1 MDDFLAGEGG
11 RGEKNA
17 KHLLSKDIYSNLDH
31 SCGYYDIEK
40 FNNMT
45 KNLTNTFSIFSLNIR
60 SLPKKLD
67 SLKMLIQDI
76 NQGNFKFNIIGLQE
90 VWSLPESY
98 DYSFTGY
105 SKIEFNLRNNN
116 SRVNCGGG
124 VAFLIDEEVE
134 YEILTDLSLF
144 IPHTF
149 ESIFVKVKGPNNKFT
164 VIGNIYRPPS
174 ANINRF
180 NEHLTDQLNKL
191 KENNLSRD
199 LTLIGD
205 FNINLLNYSKH
216 NDTSNYVDLLL
227 DNELLP
233 LIVLPSRI
241 SDKTATIIDHIS
253 TNIKDDNYNTGLF
266 INDISDHFP
275 VFYIRETKYEKTKPT
290 IKKVRIMNEINQVRF
305 RNLLYEQNW
314 EGVVNEQDP
323 EKSFKNFFKIFN
335 ELFNLCFPE
344 IDLKPNKNK
353 IKIHPWMSNG
363 LLTSRKRKLKLLNK
377 KIISPTNENITIF
390 KHYNRVYVSLCR
402 QAKFTYYNERFIFLA
417 KDVKQTWNVINK
429 ALGRGNNKENIP
441 KYFVSNGHILSH
453 NLDIANGFN
462 DFFSSVGPNLA
473 NDIPPSNINFEDFL
487 TAGTDESF
495 TFANITKEII
505 LDNLK
510 KLKSKSSSGPDNVSS
525 KLLKSVIEPILKPLV
540 HLFNRS
546 FKTGYI
552 PPELKTAKVI
562 PIFKSGDKHCFN
574 NYRPISLLSTFSKL
588 MEKIVA
594 SQMIKYMSKHN
605 ILYKHQY
612 GFRKGHNTTHPVV
625 HFLNNI
631 YENLNKRNPE
641 YNLSVFID
649 LKKAFDTCD
658 FDILLKKLAHYG
670 FRGIPN
676 KWFENYL
683 RDRTQYT
690 VINGVSSSKSTLFT
704 GVPQGSVLG
713 PILFLI
719 LINDLANISD
729 KLFTILFADD
739 TTFQFSSND
748 LRELYN
754 TANQELIKASDW
766 FKANK
771 LTLNVS
777 KTKYI
782 LFRGKTQEHLDLSQL
797 DIQIDGQSVE
807 RVGKNCTS
815 KSFKFVGI
823 HLDEFLTWEY
833 HIEKVRNKLA
843 SANFAISRVKTLFPC
858 FIKKNIYNSLFK
870 SHLEYGLICWG
881 GVKPSKLH
889 GLFML
894 QKKVI
899 RHIAGKG
906 IREHSDPLFKS
917 LKILKLADLM
927 KLQGSCFMY
936 RHINKKCPPS
946 FEDTFKQFHGDNR
959 SKNYVPNFP
968 LKASLNHFPSYQL
981 PTTWNNLTLT
991 YKSID
996 SLRMFKDNLKELF
1009 LSSYIS

>member
-1 MDDFLAGEGG
+1 
-11 RGEKNA
+11 
-17 KHLLSKDIYSNLDH
+17 
-31 SCGYYDIEK
+31 
-40 FNNMT
+40 
-45 KNLTNTFSIFSLNIR
+45 
-60 SLPKKLD
+60 
-67 SLKMLIQDI
+67 
-76 NQGNFKFNIIGLQE
+76 
-90 VWSLPESY
+90 
-98 DYSFTGY
+98 
-105 SKIEFNLRNNN
+105 
-116 SRVNCGGG
+116 
-124 VAFLIDEEVE
+124 
-134 YEILTDLSLF
+134 
-144 IPHTF
+144 
-149 ESIFVKVKGPNNKFT
+149 
-164 VIGNIYRPPS
+164 
-174 ANINRF
+174 
-180 NEHLTDQLNKL
+180 
-191 KENNLSRD
+191 
-199 LTLIGD
+199 
-205 FNINLLNYSKH
+205 
-216 NDTSNYVDLLL
+216 
-227 DNELLP
+227 
-233 LIVLPSRI
+233 
-241 SDKTATIIDHIS
+241 
-253 TNIKDDNYNTGLF
+253 
-266 INDISDHFP
+266 
-275 VFYIRETKYEKTKPT
+275 
-290 IKKVRIMNEINQVRF
+290 
-305 RNLLYEQNW
+305 
-314 EGVVNEQDP
+314 
-323 EKSFKNFFKIFN
+323 
-335 ELFNLCFPE
+335 
-344 IDLKPNKNK
+344 
-353 IKIHPWMSNG
+353 
-363 LLTSRKRKLKLLNK
+363 
-377 KIISPTNENITIF
+377 
-390 KHYNRVYVSLCR
+390 
-402 QAKFTYYNERFIFLA
+402 
-417 KDVKQTWNVINK
+417 
-429 ALGRGNNKENIP
+429 
-441 KYFVSNGHILSH
+441 
-453 NLDIANGFN
+453 
-462 DFFSSVGPNLA
+462 
-473 NDIPPSNINFEDFL
+473 
-487 TAGTDESF
+487 
-495 TFANITKEII
+495 
-505 LDNLK
+505 
-510 KLKSKSSSGPDNVSS
+510 
-525 KLLKSVIEPILKPLV
+525 
-540 HLFNRS
+540 
-546 FKTGYI
+546 
-552 PPELKTAKVI
+552 
-562 PIFKSGDKHCFN
+562 
-574 NYRPISLLSTFSKL
+574 

-612 GFRKGHNTTHPVV
+612 GFRKGHNTAHPVV

-631 YENLNKRNPE
+631 YENLNKIDPE
-641 YNLSVFID
+641 YNLLVFID

-690 VINGVSSSKSTLFT
+690 VINGVSSSESTLFT

-739 TTFQFSSND
+739 TTFQISSNN

-754 TANQELIKASDW
+754 MANQELIKASDW

-771 LTLNVS
+771 LTLNIS

-782 LFRGKTQEHLDLSQL
+782 LFRSKTLEHLDLSQL

-843 SANFAISRVKTLFPC
+843 SANFAISRVKTLFPY
-858 FIKKNIYNSLFK
+858 FIKKNLYNSLFK

-927 KLQGSCFMY
+927 KFQGSCFMY
-936 RHINKKCPPS
+936 KHINKKCPPS

-996 SLRMFKDNLKELF
+996 SFRMFKDNLKELF